1 MSEITAIYENGILR
15 PLSPLTFSEG
25 QQIRLQV
32 LPESSLCAKQIDQ
45 VLEPL
50 VEAGLL
56 TLPPGHGDIPTISEA
71 QLRELTQSLQTPSG
85 KALSEI
91 IIEDRGNL

>member
-15 PLSPLTFSEG
+15 PLTPLTFSEG
-25 QQIRLQV
+25 QQIRLQI
-32 LPESSLCAKQIDQ
+32 LPELLPSTEPIDR

-50 VEAGLL
+50 VKAGLL
-56 TLPPGHGDIPTISEA
+56 TLPLGRGDVPTISEA
-71 QLRELTQSLQTPSG
+71 QLRELTQSLQTASG

>member
-15 PLSPLTFSEG
+15 PLTPLTFSEG
-25 QQIRLQV
+25 QQVRLQV
-32 LPESSLCAKQIDQ
+32 MPLSSSAEQIDR

-56 TLPPGHGDIPTISEA
+56 TLPPGRGDVPTISEA
-71 QLRELTQSLQTPSG
+71 QLRELTQSLQTTSG
-85 KALSEI
+85 KPLSEI